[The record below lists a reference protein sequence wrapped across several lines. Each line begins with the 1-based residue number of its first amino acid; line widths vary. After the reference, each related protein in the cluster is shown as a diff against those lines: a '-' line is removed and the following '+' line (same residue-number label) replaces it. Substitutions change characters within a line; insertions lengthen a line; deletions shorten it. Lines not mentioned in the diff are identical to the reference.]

1 MTDSSENRV
10 LSRRKAR
17 LLNADE
23 VEYVSGSL
31 EMTHVCT
38 GPNRVTFT
46 GDADGCGND
55 MDQ

>member
-1 MTDSSENRV
+1 MSKSQDNRV
-10 LSRRKAR
+10 LCRMRAR
-17 LLNADE
+17 LLSNDE

-46 GDADGCGND
+46 GDADGCAGD
-55 MDQ
+55 VDQ